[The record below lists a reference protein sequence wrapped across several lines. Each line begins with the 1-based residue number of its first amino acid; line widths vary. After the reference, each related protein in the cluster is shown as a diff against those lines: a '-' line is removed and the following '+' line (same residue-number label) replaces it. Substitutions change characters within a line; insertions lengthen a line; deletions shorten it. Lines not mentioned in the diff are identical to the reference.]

1 MKIDANM
8 RVVNNDTLLAVGD
21 IILDDKFVIHQVKV
35 LNLKD
40 ADGNKK
46 PVVCMPRKKTKD
58 GWSNAVV
65 IHDKKLQDEINK
77 KVVES
82 VMSSLQND
90 IGFEDRQI
98 EAKITLYNGSGKVRA
113 YADLVYEGLIEI
125 KGIQIREEKDGLKTV
140 YPYNMSDDDF
150 QSLFGATTVFVKG
163 KLDRI
168 LMDAYNDAIIAHR
181 KEPER
186 GMCI

>member
-1 MKIDANM
+1 M
-8 RVVNNDTLLAVGD
+8 
-21 IILDDKFVIHQVKV
+21 
-35 LNLKD
+35 
-40 ADGNKK
+40 
-46 PVVCMPRKKTKD
+46 
-58 GWSNAVV
+58 
-65 IHDKKLQDEINK
+65 
-77 KVVES
+77 
-82 VMSSLQND
+82 
-90 IGFEDRQI
+90 
-98 EAKITLYNGSGKVRA
+98 
-113 YADLVYEGLIEI
+113 IEI